1 MLNHANIVRFFAIEE
16 EACCAIRN
24 VYILSDLDLS
34 SDRLAAD
41 MHTQRSNRQNGRVA
55 SHSQLEGH
63 QQADSDYLRYLR
75 RKHTVTPLPTTP
87 ENCHRTTL

>member
-16 EACCAIRN
+16 EARCAIRN
-24 VYILSDLDLS
+24 VYTLSF
-34 SDRLAAD
+34 SDRHAYSTIEL
-41 MHTQRSNRQNGRVA
+41 TKRPRRQPQPTG
-55 SHSQLEGH
+55 GH